1 MIKAYQWVYRDLYK
15 KNGKDHRCDSIIIE
29 LFQTITS
36 MHSKKM
42 PKIKSCFVEKKEF
55 EFFGQF
61 AVSFFLSFCIYRRF
75 GGIAMRCRTPPTLA
89 ASKKKIVA
97 EIQLFYIFLKNKQ
110 HFGIIK
116 NLSFWWQPVF
126 LSEMLMTWA
135 DCWGSPSLA

>member
-1 MIKAYQWVYRDLYK
+1 MRLSLVWKWSRHTNYQWVYRDLYK

-61 AVSFFLSFCIYRRF
+61 AVSFFLSFFASTGGLAESRCDAERRLRWQRRKKRLSPKSNFFTFFWKTNNISGSLKIYHF
-75 GGIAMRCRTPPTLA
+75 GGN
-89 ASKKKIVA
+89 
-97 EIQLFYIFLKNKQ
+97 LFFYLK
-110 HFGIIK
+110 
-116 NLSFWWQPVF
+116 
-126 LSEMLMTWA
+126 
-135 DCWGSPSLA
+135 C